1 MHYPTP
7 EYLEITQASTHD
19 LNAVKHIFFDFKK
32 SEIIADKAYG
42 SIIIREKLL
51 HQETTLHTPIKVT
64 KKKKFLTEDESK
76 YSKIV
81 NSVRQPIESF
91 FNWIIAKTG
100 IQNASKVRSEKGLVI
115 HIFGRFAAAL
125 LLLVI
130 QGKVEIS

>member
-1 MHYPTP
+1 MT
-7 EYLEITQASTHD
+7 L
-19 LNAVKHIFFDFKK
+19 KK

-42 SIIIREKLL
+42 SKIIREKFL
-51 HQETTLHTPIKVT
+51 HQETTLNTPIKLT
-64 KKKKFLTEDESK
+64 KKKKFFTEDERK

-115 HIFGRFAAAL
+115 HIFGRFVAAL

-130 QGKVEIS
+130 QGTVEIS